1 MNVYYLVL
9 KELPFLF
16 ETITM
21 SVNDYYFVRDIV
33 NQLERLQAITKQLRN
48 PIKGC
53 EWDSKQTFDSLKS
66 YTLEETY
73 EVLDAIDKQDMVE
86 LKSELGDLLFQIVFY
101 ADLASEQGFFNFD
114 DICRTVADKL
124 VSRHPHVFSNN
135 TTIKPNW
142 EQLKQQERDKRAQYS
157 LLDDIPTAIP
167 ALMKAEKIQKRCA
180 SVGFDWTELQ
190 PVIAKVKEELNE
202 VEQELA
208 QSTIEQSKVAE
219 EMGDLLFAT
228 VNLAR
233 HLKVKSELCLQ
244 NANNKFIRRF
254 KQVELLLK
262 QKNRNLVDATLE
274 EMEDAW
280 QIVKQTEKLS
290 SEVNKND

>member
-1 MNVYYLVL
+1 MLSEL
-9 KELPFLF
+9 K
-16 ETITM
+16 
-21 SVNDYYFVRDIV
+21 
-33 NQLERLQAITKQLRN
+33 RLQDITKKLRN
-48 PIKGC
+48 PIDGC

-73 EVLDAIDKQDMVE
+73 EVLDAIEKKDMVE

-114 DICRTVADKL
+114 DICQTVADKL

-180 SVGFDWTELQ
+180 SVGFDWNELQ
-190 PVIAKVKEELNE
+190 PVIAKVKEEINE

-208 QSTIEQSKVAE
+208 QSTIDQSKVE
-219 EMGDLLFAT
+219 EEIGDLLFAT

-254 KQVELLLK
+254 KQVESLLK
-262 QKNRNLVDATLE
+262 QKNHNLVDATLE

-280 QIVKQTEKLS
+280 QIVKQTEKS
-290 SEVNKND
+290 TSEVNKND